1 MPGREFGPGVAGFD
15 GPGHWVMGL
24 AFMGLSLLFWLGLTA
39 LVAWALMRWVL
50 PRMRG
55 LPAMPG
61 AMPGS
66 AMQTAQP
73 SAVETLRHRYALGEI
88 DTATFE
94 TMTERILASEARER
108 QGEWSPEAP
117 RSEGEGLG

>member
-24 AFMGLSLLFWLGLTA
+24 VFMGLSLLFWVGLIA

-50 PRMRG
+50 PRLRG
-55 LPAMPG
+55 LPAMAAMSGG
-61 AMPGS
+61 AMQ
-66 AMQTAQP
+66 AAQP

-94 TMTERILASEARER
+94 TMVERILTSEARER
-108 QGEWSPEAP
+108 QGERPIAP
-117 RSEGEGLG
+117 HDAEVYTT